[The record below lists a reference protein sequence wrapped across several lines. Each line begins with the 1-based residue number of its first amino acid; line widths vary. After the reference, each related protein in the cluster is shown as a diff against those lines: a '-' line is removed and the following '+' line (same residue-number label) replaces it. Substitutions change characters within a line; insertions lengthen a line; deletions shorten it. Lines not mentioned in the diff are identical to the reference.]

1 MSIHPSILEYN
12 TNGLEQKLQ
21 FLKIN
26 KKSLKLLLNLDS
38 TTLNL
43 HLDFIGK
50 DFAQTRKVM
59 RSLDM
64 KTVFVELQKVFSKTK
79 LNLTIH
85 LMNELEDYKFDF
97 VFLKNYKP
105 NKNWNY
111 TFYTNKSYTKIY
123 KKLAEYAKIGI
134 WLDFDEWEKFDIKK
148 DQGSEYLIMTVKAG
162 LSGQSKIKSWNE
174 KVIQLAKTNQT
185 KNFLI
190 DGGWQMDEIKTLI
203 QEHKPINLN
212 FVSYSSFWKTLGVN
226 L

>member
-1 MSIHPSILEYN
+1 MSIHPSILEYS
-12 TNGLEQKLQ
+12 THDLEQKLQ
-21 FLKIN
+21 LLKIN

-59 RSLDM
+59 KSLDM
-64 KTVFVELQKVFSKTK
+64 KTVFQELQKVFSKTK
-79 LNLTIH
+79 LNITIH
-85 LMNELEDYKFDF
+85 LMNELEDYKLDF

-105 NKNWNY
+105 NKNWSY
-111 TFYTNKSYTKIY
+111 TFYTNKNYTKIY
-123 KKLAEYAKIGI
+123 KELAEYAKIGI
-134 WLDFDEWEKFDIKK
+134 WLDFDQWEKFDIKK

-162 LSGQSKIKSWNE
+162 LSGQNKVKSSNE
-174 KVIQLAKTNQT
+174 KIIQLAKTNQT
-185 KNFLI
+185 KNFLM
-190 DGGWQMDEIKTLI
+190 DGGWQMNEIKILA
-203 QEHKPINLN
+203 QENKLINLN